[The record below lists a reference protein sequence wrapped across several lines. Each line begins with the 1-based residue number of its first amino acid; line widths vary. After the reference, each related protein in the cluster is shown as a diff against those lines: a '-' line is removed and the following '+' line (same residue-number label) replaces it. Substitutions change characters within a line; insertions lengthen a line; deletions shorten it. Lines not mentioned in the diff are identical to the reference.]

1 MTLLNSSSNYTN
13 PSYAREIVQ
22 SVAGWL
28 FGLVNRWVA
37 RIIAQREHLATLMI
51 LRSLSDR
58 ELRDIGIYRS
68 QINSAMEDA
77 ADAARYRASRQH
89 AIP

>member
-37 RIIAQREHLATLMI
+37 RIIAQREHQATLMI

>member
-28 FGLVNRWVA
+28 FGLVNRRVA
-37 RIIAQREHLATLMI
+37 RIIAERERQATLKS
-51 LRSLSDR
+51 LRAVPFLTR
-58 ELRDIGIYRS
+58 CWRGL
-68 QINSAMEDA
+68 
-77 ADAARYRASRQH
+77 
-89 AIP
+89 